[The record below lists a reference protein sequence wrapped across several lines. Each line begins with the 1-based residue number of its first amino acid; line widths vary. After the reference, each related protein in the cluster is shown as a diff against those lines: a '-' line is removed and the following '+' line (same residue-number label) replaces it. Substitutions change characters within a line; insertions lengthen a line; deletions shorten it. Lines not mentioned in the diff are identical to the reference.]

1 MLSPTTVQ
9 AALVALLKADPLLVA
24 ALSSADAIKEAQW
37 RGTKFAYPAVR
48 VDISDMR
55 PQGNGA
61 CAKRWLA
68 TAGSILV
75 YSKGDSSA
83 ECENILGL
91 VENAIVGRHLS
102 AAGLT
107 SLEFRVDQV
116 VYPFRETNLW
126 RGEILFATTAIET

>member
-1 MLSPTTVQ
+1 MLSPTKVQ
-9 AALVALLKADPLLVA
+9 AALVALLKANGLLVA
-24 ALSSADAIKEAQW
+24 GLPAADAIKEAQW
-37 RGTKFAYPAVR
+37 RGSKFDYPAVR

-61 CAKRWLA
+61 CANRWLA

-83 ECENILGL
+83 ECENVLGL
-91 VENAIVGRHLS
+91 VENAIVRRHLS

-107 SLEFRVDQV
+107 SLELRVDQV
-116 VYPFRETNLW
+116 VCPFRESNLW